1 MDLRGILFAYLS
13 QSTILT
19 LFSNPHTMR
28 YIISLLLAIASVAS
42 LGFTALI
49 APVGAVTST
58 VSGEVKTQVSPTQIK
73 KALLNKKIRIAK
85 LELAKT
91 TTALVALEKKLAN
104 AKSGSVL
111 ASLFTKRIATLQA
124 KQSLQQTKLT
134 KLEAELALI
143 R

>member
-1 MDLRGILFAYLS
+1 
-13 QSTILT
+13 
-19 LFSNPHTMR
+19 MR

-104 AKSGSVL
+104 AKPGSVL